1 MKDFCPIKITP
12 KALDQI
18 RSIRETKGIPSNYNL
33 RVGMQSA
40 SGCGSMGMSFL
51 LGFDEKSDGDDQYD
65 FDGITVLIDKKHMMY
80 VLGVEID
87 FISTS
92 ETNGFAFKKDED

>member
-1 MKDFCPIKITP
+1 MEDFSPIKITT
-12 KALDQI
+12 KAASEI
-18 RSIRETKGIPSNYNL
+18 KSIRETKGIPENYNL

-51 LGFDEKSDGDDQYD
+51 LGFDEKSDGDDHYNIE
-65 FDGITVLIDKKHMMY
+65 GVEVLIDKKHMMY
-80 VLGVEID
+80 VMGVEID

-92 ETNGFAFKKDED
+92 DTNGFVFKKEED